1 MLVNIGLMLVNIG
14 LILYYSIGFMH
25 GFKAHHTPY
34 ILVPWSFKLGE
45 FICLTFILF
54 PTIACML

>member
-34 ILVPWSFKLGE
+34 ILVP
-45 FICLTFILF
+45 
-54 PTIACML
+54 